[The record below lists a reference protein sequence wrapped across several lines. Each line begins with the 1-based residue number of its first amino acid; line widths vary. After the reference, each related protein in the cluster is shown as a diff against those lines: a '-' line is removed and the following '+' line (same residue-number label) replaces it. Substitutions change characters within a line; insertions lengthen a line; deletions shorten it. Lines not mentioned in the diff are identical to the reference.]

1 MSKLEAQCTFF
12 VHVLVV
18 SPSPAHQMFA
28 VGDYFDKVFSGAGKL
43 ARTLH
48 TTLRHPTGARVEA

>member
-12 VHVLVV
+12 VHAPVV
-18 SPSPAHQMFA
+18 SPSPAHQMFV
-28 VGDYFDKVFSGAGKL
+28 VGAYFGKVFSVAGAL

-48 TTLRHPTGARVEA
+48 TTLRHPTGA